1 MKYLKQYIAES
12 KALHQNV
19 NVDEKLVVNK
29 NYKSTDENSLRNYL
43 ADNVDFN
50 YAYVMKETKYAELGK
65 RIFDKFRRFW
75 VQTRNKNGL
84 NEWQYIKDNVST
96 DVRELTKEFNK
107 YKTVYQFKTIDSEP
121 DKKAGL
127 YYLFD
132 NLEKEGYE
140 IIDLIP
146 DRKTDICIRYIKF
159 DNTTIFQY
167 GRYGKYDI
175 YESYSTYIG
184 Y

>member
-1 MKYLKQYIAES
+1 MKSLQQHI
-12 KALHQNV
+12 Q
-19 NVDEKLVVNK
+19 EKLIINK
-29 NYKSTDENSLRNYL
+29 SYKSADEISLRNYL
-43 ADNVDFN
+43 ADNIDFD
-50 YAYVMKETKYAELGK
+50 YAYVMKENKYAELGE
-65 RIFDKFRRFW
+65 RIFNKFRRFW

-84 NEWQYIKDNVST
+84 NEWQYIKTYVST

-146 DRKTDICIRYIKF
+146 DRKTDLCIRYIKF

-167 GRYGKYDI
+167 GRYGKYNT
-175 YESYSTYIG
+175 YESYSIYIG
-184 Y
+184 YS